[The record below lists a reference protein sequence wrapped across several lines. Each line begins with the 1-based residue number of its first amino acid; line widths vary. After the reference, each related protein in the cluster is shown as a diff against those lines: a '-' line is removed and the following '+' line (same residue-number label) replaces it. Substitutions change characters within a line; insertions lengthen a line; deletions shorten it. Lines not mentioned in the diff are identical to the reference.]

1 MSQHLAA
8 GDKTTLFSHVHT
20 RFSPPML
27 DRALNRRMNY
37 SSATRNHRHTSVSR
51 PNLPIGRSHAA
62 AADKLSR
69 FYSSDAYEVILLAA
83 TRLPGRE
90 KKYGIHKRFVQYR
103 KNVKVEIE
111 RLATPSRQLRY
122 LNRIHLEEQGRY
134 RFYI

>member
-1 MSQHLAA
+1 
-8 GDKTTLFSHVHT
+8 
-20 RFSPPML
+20 ML

-90 KKYGIHKRFVQYR
+90 KKKNGIHKRFVQHR

-111 RLATPSRQLRY
+111 RLATPSRQLQY
-122 LNRIHLEEQGRY
+122 LNRAHLEEQEMC